1 MLELASIFND
11 GMILQRNSHVRIW
24 GTSDKE
30 QVEISFLRK
39 VFRTVVSNGKW
50 VVDIDTNDSRTEET
64 MTIIEYDNDQ
74 QTDSRII
81 KDILLGEVWFA
92 GGQSNMELELI
103 NSENGKEVVKKS
115 DYDEI
120 RFFIVPKCAYIDSEY
135 TDAWKET
142 GWKKAKGKQCE
153 NASAVAYYF
162 ARNLYEELNVP
173 VGIIGCYWGG
183 TSATCWISEKYI
195 DGIDEVNNYIDG
207 WNSCCISKSDEQYA
221 KEMEAYEED
230 YNNWVNAVEGLR
242 EKNPLISWID
252 INEIAGPCPWPQPR
266 GRKSPFRPF
275 GLHETMVSKVA
286 SYGIKGFIYYQAE
299 EDSDKAEYYHKLN
312 SAVIE
317 QFRNDFSI
325 EKDVKK
331 PFYILQLPMY
341 QENGKLDDKTW
352 CTLRQEQK
360 KCSDITE
367 ETYIVSLIDLGEFD
381 NIHPVN
387 KEIPGTRLAERVLN
401 KTYHIGEDI
410 EYLECCKVNFK
421 NTECVLSFENEY
433 DGICVKYS
441 EGTLTG
447 TIDEA
452 VLLTDNSV
460 SQVKGLEASVNG
472 IDYFRPIIKIEDGQ
486 MHLSTEEEERIISVR
501 YAWFNYG
508 IANLYNSHKYPLL
521 PFCISDNNI

>member
-11 GMILQRNSHVRIW
+11 GMILQRNSRIRIW
-24 GTSDKE
+24 GNSDKE
-30 QVEISFLRK
+30 QVEVSFLSK
-39 VFRTVVSNGKW
+39 VFRNSVTDGKW
-50 VVDIDTNDSRTEET
+50 FVDLDTNDSRTAEI
-64 MTIIEYDNDQ
+64 MIITEYENGQ

-81 KDILLGEVWFA
+81 TDILFGEVWFA

-103 NSENGKEVVKKS
+103 NSENGEEVVKES

-120 RFFIVPKCAYIDSEY
+120 RFFNVPKCACIDSEY
-135 TDAWKET
+135 FEAWKKT
-142 GWKKAKGKQCE
+142 GWKKAKGEQCE
-153 NASAVAYYF
+153 NVSAVAYFF
-162 ARNLYEELNVP
+162 AKKLYKELNVP
-173 VGIIGCYWGG
+173 VGIIDCYWGG

-195 DGIDEVNNYIDG
+195 DGIDEVKDYIEG
-207 WNSCCISKSDEQYA
+207 WNSCCTSKSDEQYA
-221 KEMEAYEED
+221 KEMEAYEKD
-230 YNNWVNAVEGLR
+230 YNNWVSAVDGLR
-242 EKNPLISWID
+242 EKNPLITWVE

-286 SYGIKGFIYYQAE
+286 PYGIKGFIYYQAE

-317 QFRNDFSI
+317 QFRDDFSI

-331 PFYILQLPMY
+331 PFYITQLPMY
-341 QENGKLDDKTW
+341 QENGKLDDKVW

-360 KCSDITE
+360 KCADTIE
-367 ETYIVSLIDLGEFD
+367 EAYIASLIDLGEFD

-387 KEIPGTRLAERVLN
+387 KKTPGTRLAERALN
-401 KTYHIGEDI
+401 KTYHISEDI
-410 EYLECCKVNFK
+410 EYMECCKVDFK
-421 NTECVLSFENEY
+421 DTECILSFEYEY
-433 DGICVKYS
+433 DGICVKNS
-441 EGTLTG
+441 EDTLTG

-452 VLLTDNSV
+452 VFMTENNV
-460 SQVKGLEASVNG
+460 SQVKGFEVSLNG
-472 IDYFRPIIKIEDGQ
+472 IDFLRPIIKFENGQ
-486 MHLSTEEEERIISVR
+486 MHLSTEDNNKIKSVR

-521 PFCISDNNI
+521 PFCISDENA